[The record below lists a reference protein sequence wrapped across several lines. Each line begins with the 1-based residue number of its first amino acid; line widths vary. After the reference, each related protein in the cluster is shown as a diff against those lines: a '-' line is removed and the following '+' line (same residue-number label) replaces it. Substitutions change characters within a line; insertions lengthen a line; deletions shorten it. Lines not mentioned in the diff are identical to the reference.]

1 MNFIRLSRGFL
12 SRLVCLWFA
21 CFLTSLAWGQTTAP
35 AWLHKQRSGDIVY
48 FTFATP
54 ARIERYD
61 LVQAKWLSSITLTD
75 TPAAFAVDAGGISV
89 AYGRAVYTR
98 NLDGTN
104 ETALYNDANTIRAL
118 LNSPGFVVVA
128 SGGSS
133 QTYLTTLRRSDRQ
146 FVATFSATYA
156 FGGGLAID
164 PANRRVYGIDTYT
177 SGASTQSVTF
187 NADGTWPSGYPGY
200 QSAGSYNYTSA
211 NQPRSFVSPD
221 GAILI
226 LGAGYVYDPVS
237 LTYRAS
243 LAGVVNDLA
252 FVGNDVPVVL
262 RDSKLVAYSNTFLE
276 SGSATLAKIAQGI
289 AYSAG
294 QVFAFSADA
303 TQASGIAV
311 EKVAYASFS
320 TAVPGA
326 PIDPSS
332 LDFIPDKVIPAGDDT
347 FWLYSKTNQAML
359 RWSVSDWNYAASLRT
374 LGSADRVTY
383 SPSLNR
389 LYTGYSTG
397 EVRQIKL
404 DEGATSEVPFVNLAA
419 AVGGVQAVGN
429 YVFAAAGTSYR
440 ADHFV
445 FSSSGGQVSAQS
457 PNYSIYSSS
466 TGNYVWSEAR
476 GRLFYF
482 RDGISPNDLQYL
494 SISPSGVLGTA
505 GETPYHGTY
514 TITPPIRL
522 STDETGV
529 LIGSGVVFDA
539 TTLAYAGSLA
549 NPIID
554 AVSVNNRWHTIRL
567 SGTETQLQIWS
578 QNLLFERGL
587 TVPGYPHRILSL
599 ADGRLLVMT
608 STGASTATT
617 TSVVNTGRL
626 IYSIVNLAGDGTVTT
641 SPYITSQPASAT
653 IYRGKPAT
661 LSVAA
666 AGTGAFTYQWYKGTS
681 PIEGATSASYVFTAV
696 ADTDAG
702 SYRVK
707 VTSPYGTLTS
717 TTATLTVQAPPPA
730 PVITTQPV
738 SKVISLSSTSSNSL
752 SVGVTGTLL
761 TYQWYKDG
769 QPISLATS
777 SSLSLYPFNAD
788 RYGSYQVVVSNPGGS
803 VTSSAAVVS
812 PPPAPTISSS
822 PQSTYA
828 LAGQSVTFS
837 VSATSLDL
845 TYVWRFNGQPL
856 GAPSSSSLTV
866 VAGDLTFGSY
876 DVVVSNNAGSATSTA
891 ATLTR
896 AVPASIVSQPAPSA
910 VLVGGDTTFSVQAAG
925 APGSFTYCWQR
936 YSPSTGTWV
945 NLVSDLYYYAG
956 VTSST
961 LLVTNATALMDG
973 LLFRCSVTNGVGPTV
988 YSSSALLDV
997 ETTLPIDALAF
1008 TLQPVDKTV
1017 SAGASVAFAVATNSI
1032 IPPALQ
1038 WYRDGVALP
1047 GETGSI
1053 LVLANVTAADEGN
1066 YTVLAQRGLEVVVS
1080 QPGRLTV
1087 LTGAAPQI
1095 ETGANQLTGALG
1107 QSLVLS
1113 ATVSGQPAPTLVWSK
1128 DGTPISGV
1136 FVPVLSLSGLK
1147 LSDAGVYRLTATNV
1161 SGSAFVEI
1169 LVSVTPP
1176 APNAPTW
1183 STIYQGQKLAYELGS
1198 GSPVQGL
1205 LYRASG
1211 LPKGVVLNATT
1222 GALSGSVTAGP
1233 GTYASTFWTEFSGQ
1247 RSEVVA
1253 SPVTVAGF
1261 PADFVGSYQGL
1272 FRTQTGE
1279 TWQPCA
1285 LVTLTVTAKGQYT
1298 GTLRTSTALLPF
1310 ALKGNIVPEE
1320 GGATALAMQTL
1331 SDGTVLGLT
1340 LSVESDGIYLSGIM
1354 NRSGYSDGVLDATA
1368 RLGNVSARVASA
1380 VGSYTIALDLPQP
1393 VDDAEAIVPAGL
1405 GYATAT
1411 LAKTGTLAITG
1422 RLGDGRVL
1430 TASLGSAFPS
1440 EDDGSIL
1447 YRLFVRPHAAGEN
1460 YLGGAFRLAPE
1471 PGVETPRYRVAPVDG
1486 TQEVYWKKSVQP
1498 AEKAYAAGFGPA
1510 LVEVTMAPWKVPA
1523 VGQTLSGL
1531 LGAPSANAPA
1541 YVFSDADT
1549 RLPDANAALGFDL
1562 KLDSKL
1568 RLLAVPSTAG
1578 WSAKVNAKTGLVT
1591 GQLRLPVATDGNG
1604 TVTQSRTVLFNGVLF
1619 QTVEGGWDGL
1629 GVLSYQVPVSDTEQV
1644 SGSLYL
1650 NWIFE

>member
-1 MNFIRLSRGFL
+1 MNFIRPSRGLL
-12 SRLVCLWFA
+12 SRLVCLWFV

-61 LVQAKWLSSITLTD
+61 LVQGKWLSSIALTD
-75 TPAAFAVDAGGISV
+75 TPAAFAVDADGISV
-89 AYGRAVYTR
+89 AYGRTVYTR
-98 NLDGTN
+98 SLDGTN

-118 LNSPGFVVVA
+118 MNAPGFVVVA

-164 PANRRVYGIDTYT
+164 PANRRIYGIDTYT

-200 QSAGSYNYTSA
+200 QSAGSYYYTSA

-276 SGSATLAKIAQGI
+276 SGSATLAKTAQGI
-289 AYSAG
+289 AYNAG

-303 TQASGIAV
+303 IQASGIAV
-311 EKVAYASFS
+311 EKVVYASFS

-332 LDFIPDKVIPAGDDT
+332 LDFIPDKVIPAGNDT
-347 FWLYSKTNQAML
+347 FWLYSKTNQSVFL
-359 RWSVSDWNYAASLRT
+359 WSAADWGYAESLRIHA
-374 LGSADRVTY
+374 SADYMAY
-383 SPSLNR
+383 SEAGNR
-389 LYTGYSTG
+389 LYFGYSTG
-397 EVRQIKL
+397 EIWKL
-404 DEGATSEVPFVNLAA
+404 DLAA
-419 AVGGVQAVGN
+419 ESPVEQPFAN
-429 YVFAAAGTSYR
+429 LPAAAMGLQTAGSVLFTV
-440 ADHFV
+440 D
-445 FSSSGGQVSAQS
+445 SSGSWETYTTFNASGTKIASQDW
-457 PNYSIYSSS
+457 NDYSREL
-466 TGNYVWSEAR
+466 VWSPLR
-476 GRLFYF
+476 KRMFHF
-482 RDGISPNDLQYL
+482 RDGTSPNDLEYNT
-494 SISPSGVLGTA
+494 INTDGTFGTA

-539 TTLAYAGSLA
+539 TTLVYAGSLA

-653 IYRGKPAT
+653 VYRGKPAT

-666 AGTGAFTYQWYKGTS
+666 GGTGAFTYQWYKGTS

-769 QPISLATS
+769 QPINLATS

-812 PPPAPTISSS
+812 PPPAPTIASN

-856 GAPSSSSLTV
+856 GALSSSSLTII
-866 VAGDLTFGSY
+866 AGDPTFGSY

-910 VLVGGDTTFSVQAAG
+910 VLLGGDTTFSVQAAG
-925 APGSFTYCWQR
+925 APGSFTYRWQR

-945 NLVSDLYYYAG
+945 NIVSDLYYYSG

-973 LLFRCSVTNGVGPTV
+973 LLFRCSVTNGVGSTV
-988 YSSSALLDV
+988 YSSPALLDV
-997 ETTLPIDALAF
+997 ETTPPVDALAF

-1053 LVLANVTAADEGN
+1053 LVLSNVTAADEGN
-1066 YTVLAQRGLEVVVS
+1066 YTVLAQRALEVVVS

-1095 ETGANQLTGALG
+1095 ETAANQLTGALG

-1113 ATVSGQPAPTLVWSK
+1113 GTVSGQPAPTLVWSK

-1169 LVSVTPP
+1169 LVSVRPPTPK
-1176 APNAPTW
+1176 APGW
-1183 STIYQGQKLAYELGS
+1183 SKVYQGQKLAYELGS

-1233 GTYASTFWTEFSGQ
+1233 GTYAAAFWTEFSGQ

-1261 PADFVGSYQGL
+1261 PADFVGSYEGL

-1279 TWQPCA
+1279 TRQPCA

-1298 GTLRTSTALLPF
+1298 GTLRTSTALRPF

-1340 LSVESDGIYLSGIM
+1340 LSVESDGTYLSGIM
-1354 NRSGYSDGVLDATA
+1354 NRPGYSDGVLDATA

-1380 VGSYTIALDLPQP
+1380 AGSYTIALGLPQP
-1393 VDDAEAIVPAGL
+1393 VDDGEVVVPAGL

-1430 TASLGSAFPS
+1430 TASLSSALPF
-1440 EDDGSIL
+1440 ENDGSIL

-1460 YLGGAFRLAPE
+1460 YLGGTFRLAPE

-1486 TQEVYWKKSVQP
+1486 TQEVYWKKSAQP

-1510 LVEVTMAPWKVPA
+1510 LVDVTMAPWKVPA
-1523 VGQTLSGL
+1523 VSQTLSGL

-1568 RLLAVPSTAG
+1568 RLLAVPSAAG

-1591 GQLRLPVATDGNG
+1591 GQLTLPVATDGNG

-1629 GVLSYQVPVSDTEQV
+1629 GVLSYQVPVSGTEQV